1 LHRYRGVQFPRSISD
16 FCNVGFGSIL
26 LKNSVSAQG
35 RKIPGDMA
43 RLDCEV
49 LRGYRQ
55 KVPASPESS
64 LFGSTET
71 CWLFS
76 LSTLCRRK
84 NKRPE
89 KPSFSTE

>member
-1 LHRYRGVQFPRSISD
+1 MRALSREGTVNGEYRP
-16 FCNVGFGSIL
+16 IL

-35 RKIPGDMA
+35 RKTSSDMA
-43 RLDCEV
+43 RFDYAV

-64 LFGSTET
+64 LFGSTEI

-76 LSTLCRRK
+76 LSTPCGRK
-84 NKRPE
+84 NTRPG